1 MGRNFLP
8 LFILVRSLI
17 ALGIFFF
24 FFFLP
29 PPEKQRIDK
38 SEQTKPG
45 EHVQEPTFVSGRIFF
60 LFVSVRARVCM
71 CMCVRV
77 RFTIWALLVGNEA
90 KLSERS

>member
-17 ALGIFFF
+17 ALGIFF

-60 LFVSVRARVCM
+60 SFCFCACT
-71 CMCVRV
+71 CVRV
-77 RFTIWALLVGNEA
+77 HVCAFYYLGSTGWE
-90 KLSERS
+90 